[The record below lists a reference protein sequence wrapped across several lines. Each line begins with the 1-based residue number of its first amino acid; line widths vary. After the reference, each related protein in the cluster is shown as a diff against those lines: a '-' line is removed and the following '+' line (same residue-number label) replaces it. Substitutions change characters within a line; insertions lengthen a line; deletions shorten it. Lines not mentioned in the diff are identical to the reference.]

1 MSKTDIGPE
10 TCGITGVQF
19 SIMSPDE
26 IRNRSVVEVTKHET
40 YDKDVPIVKG
50 LFDIRMGTTDMNK
63 ICGTCG
69 QDNVLCPGHFGH
81 VELARPVFHYQFMG
95 VIVKVLNCVCLQCS
109 SLLVDKNSP
118 QIKNLMK
125 KNNKIR
131 WNDIVALSKKVKRCG
146 QLTGEGCGAKHPDKI
161 KSDGMNGVF
170 ATWKNLDNI

>member
-81 VELARPVFHYQFMG
+81 VELARPVFHYRFM
-95 VIVKVLNCVCLQCS
+95 V
-109 SLLVDKNSP
+109 
-118 QIKNLMK
+118 
-125 KNNKIR
+125 
-131 WNDIVALSKKVKRCG
+131 
-146 QLTGEGCGAKHPDKI
+146 
-161 KSDGMNGVF
+161 
-170 ATWKNLDNI
+170 